1 MLPTACE
8 VGMGLLL
15 PIYSAGKKKCLGRFS
30 DLPNIAKWA
39 IKPIV
44 QMLVLSMLSY
54 LSYRHHELFPAP
66 LARVWSTSTTLGQVT
81 SQ

>member
-30 DLPNIAKWA
+30 DLPNIAK
-39 IKPIV
+39 
-44 QMLVLSMLSY
+44 
-54 LSYRHHELFPAP
+54 
-66 LARVWSTSTTLGQVT
+66 
-81 SQ
+81 